1 MKDVNIYPY
10 QSICSD
16 RLSKPETA
24 IKTANFNFNIEIHLL
39 GFG

>member
-10 QSICSD
+10 QSFCSD
-16 RLSKPETA
+16 LLSEPETA
-24 IKTANFNFNIEIHLL
+24 IKTANFNFNIETHLF

>member
-16 RLSKPETA
+16 LLSKPETA
-24 IKTANFNFNIEIHLL
+24 IKTANFNFNIQNYLF

>member
-16 RLSKPETA
+16 LLSKPETA
-24 IKTANFNFNIEIHLL
+24 IKTANFNFNIQTHLF

>member
-16 RLSKPETA
+16 LLSKPETA
-24 IKTANFNFNIEIHLL
+24 INTANFNFNIQTHLF